1 MGKFTTVTM
10 VLHHI
15 HTNPFTHLVSSAEEL
30 NLFQTEISMKELSL
44 LALVDLLVLAKPLS
58 C

>member
-44 LALVDLLVLAKPLS
+44 LALVDLLVLAKLL
-58 C
+58 